1 MYGLIKL
8 QDIIIIVNPPP
19 PPLGQ
24 YYHNRTF
31 NEHAMILAPSMSFLC
46 STMKET
52 QRRPSHRRRLS
63 NNRFMLDT
71 IIKIICIKI
80 MDMTIASAS
89 GRRVNSTLQNTE

>member
-19 PPLGQ
+19 PPPTPHPHPLGQ

-31 NEHAMILAPSMSFLC
+31 NEHAMILAPSMSSLC

-52 QRRPSHRRRLS
+52 QRRPSHRRKFL
-63 NNRFMLDT
+63 NDVV
-71 IIKIICIKI
+71 C
-80 MDMTIASAS
+80 